1 MTQEKRNRNLLISL
15 IVLLAITVGYWA
27 STQNK
32 NSSADADLFQVE
44 DLTLID
50 RVIFE
55 KGGQQFELKFDGI
68 RWKVDEEQADQGLV
82 DVLFATLKQAKPLR
96 PVARTLQD
104 TVQSL
109 LRSEGIKVS
118 LFVETETELT
128 FLAGGNSRKSQSYF
142 QKENDAV
149 YIMTIPGYRV
159 YTSGIFELD
168 KFGWKDKH
176 VFQLNW
182 RNFKS
187 LESKSSR
194 SSNDD
199 FDVKFIDGYFSI
211 DGMVAVD
218 TTKLNDYLDAV
229 SLLTVDEYAVNQKV
243 TDSLMNLPPDLR
255 IHVSD
260 VAGKEHTLELY
271 FSPAAM
277 GNITGII
284 NSTQLALFNRKRL
297 ESILKNRAYFTMPK

>member
-15 IVLLAITVGYWA
+15 IVLLTITIGYWV
-27 STQNK
+27 STQFK
-32 NSSADADLFQVE
+32 NSAADADLFQVE

-50 RVIFE
+50 RVTFE
-55 KGGQQFELKFDGI
+55 KGDQQIELRFDGI
-68 RWKVDEEQADQGLV
+68 RWKIDEEQADQGLV

-104 TVQSL
+104 TVQSF
-109 LRSEGIKVS
+109 LRSDGIKVS
-118 LFVETETELT
+118 LFAETKTELT

-142 QKENDAV
+142 QKENDPA

-159 YTSGIFELD
+159 YVSGIFELD

-182 RNFKS
+182 RNFQG
-187 LESKSSR
+187 LESR
-194 SSNDD
+194 SSGSSKDD
-199 FDVKFIDGYFSI
+199 FDVKFMDGFFSI
-211 DGMVAVD
+211 DGMAAVD

-229 SLLTVDEYAVNQKV
+229 SLLTVDEYALNQKM
-243 TDSLMNLPPDLR
+243 TDSLLNLPPVLR
-255 IHVSD
+255 ILVSD

-271 FSPAAM
+271 YSPSAT
-277 GNITGII
+277 GTITGII
-284 NSTQLALFNRKRL
+284 NSTQLAFFNRKRL
-297 ESILKNRAYFTMPK
+297 EPILKKRAYFTMLQ